1 MASFQLSEI
10 QKALTD
16 FGIDGWLLYDFRGN
30 NPLAGRV
37 LNFPEGRKTSRR
49 WCYCIPA
56 TGTPSK
62 LVHRI
67 EESVLDELPG
77 EKTVYLPWQQFEAG
91 LQAFCQGKQK
101 IAMEYSP
108 MGGNPYVSR
117 VDAGTVELVRSFGVD
132 VVSSGDLIQLF
143 ESTWTE
149 EQWQQHLKAAEVTNK
164 AYDVAWKLIAD
175 RVRTGAG
182 VSEKEVEEAIMSFFD
197 ASGMT
202 TYHPPIVARNE
213 HSGSPHYETAT
224 GADTQI
230 RENDFVLIDLWAKL
244 DEPNSVYS
252 DLTRVGYV
260 GNEVPP
266 KYAEIFS
273 IVAAARDTG
282 IAMVRSAMASGDSLK
297 GADVDQAVRDV
308 IIKHGYGEYFTH
320 RTGHNIGQEVHGNG
334 AHLDNLETR
343 EDRQLLPGTCF
354 SIEPGIYLKEF
365 GVRLE
370 VDVYID
376 KAKQVHVTGGALQ
389 QEVIPILRDF

>member
-1 MASFQLSEI
+1 MAGFQLSDI
-10 QKALTD
+10 QNALTE
-16 FGIDGWLLYDFRGN
+16 FGIDGWLLYDFRKN

-49 WCYCIPA
+49 WCYGIPA

-67 EESVLDELPG
+67 EESVLDEWPG
-77 EKTVYLPWQQFEAG
+77 EKTVYLAWQQFEAG
-91 LQAFCQGKQK
+91 LKAFCQGKKK

-117 VDAGTVELVRSFGVD
+117 VDAGTVELVKSFGVE

-149 EQWQQHLKAAEVTNK
+149 EQWQQHLKASQVTNE
-164 AYDVAWKLIAD
+164 AFNVAWKLIAD
-175 RVRTGAG
+175 QVRSGTG

-230 RENDFVLIDLWAKL
+230 REGDFVLIDLWAKL
-244 DEPNSVYS
+244 DEPNAVYS

-260 GNEVPP
+260 GKEVPQ
-266 KYAEIFS
+266 KYTEIFS
-273 IVAAARDTG
+273 IVAAARDAG
-282 IAMVRSAMASGDSLK
+282 IELVKSAMASGLPLK
-297 GADVDQAVRDV
+297 GATVDQAVRDV
-308 IIKHGYGEYFTH
+308 IIQHGYGEYFTH

-354 SIEPGIYLKEF
+354 SVEPGIYLKEL

-376 KAKQVHVTGGALQ
+376 KAKQVHVTGGAIQ
-389 QEVIPILRDF
+389 QEVIPILRDY